1 MLKKLSKGLF
11 PFLIAVTALSV
22 SGSAAY
28 YSVTGLSKLFAG
40 AAFAVIIMAGSL
52 EVAKL
57 VIASLLH
64 QYWKT
69 MNKLLRAYLT
79 LATII
84 LIGITSAGIYGFLS
98 SAYQET
104 ATKAG
109 VVDKQ
114 VELLETKKVSYQKIK
129 AQYDTEKQAITK
141 NISSLRNAL
150 GNNTQSYVDT
160 AGRVI
165 TYSSS
170 ANRKAFE
177 RQLETAIVKD
187 EKLTQKIQSFND
199 TIIKL
204 ETRIVEVQSNSDLAS
219 ELGPLKYLSGLTG
232 KPMDEI
238 INILLLIII
247 FVFDP
252 LAISLVVTANFAFKQ
267 AYKKEEE
274 SDEEEP
280 QDYTMEE
287 LSEEEIQQFY
297 EDTSDFEEA
306 SLEDLPEEPYE
317 IYVSGSNT
325 ENKDWEIVDEEK
337 ELLDAYDT
345 DGDGKID
352 IDEKSAIEK
361 KIKQL
366 EEIKSKLIYNPN
378 FSSWKKNKEINA
390 LDGEIDSLKNI
401 LAKYSKND
409 DDDLVIK
416 YT

>member
-1 MLKKLSKGLF
+1 MLRKLSKGLF

-69 MNKLLRAYLT
+69 MNKLLRTYLT

-109 VVDKQ
+109 VIDKQ

-177 RQLETAIVKD
+177 RQLETAIIKD

-247 FVFDP
+247 FVFDH

-274 SDEEEP
+274 P
-280 QDYTMEE
+280 KDYTMEE
-287 LSEEEIQQFY
+287 FSEEETQQFY
-297 EDTSDFEEA
+297 EGTSDFEEA

-317 IYVSGSNT
+317 IYVSGSDT

-337 ELLDAYDT
+337 ELLDTYDT
-345 DGDGKID
+345 DKDGKID
-352 IDEKSAIEK
+352 VDEKSAIEK
-361 KIKQL
+361 KIQQL
-366 EEIKSKLIYNPN
+366 EERKSKLIHNPN

-390 LDGEIDSLKNI
+390 LDGEIGSLKNI
-401 LAKYSKND
+401 LTKYNKDD

>member
-1 MLKKLSKGLF
+1 MLRKLSKGLF

-79 LATII
+79 LATVI
-84 LIGITSAGIYGFLS
+84 LILITSAGIYGFLS

-104 ATKAG
+104 ANKAG
-109 VVDKQ
+109 I
-114 VELLETKKVSYQKIK
+114 VENQIRLLETKKTSFQKIK
-129 AQYDTEKQAITK
+129 DQYEVEKQSITQ
-141 NISSLRNAL
+141 NITSLRNAL
-150 GNNTQSYVDT
+150 GNNNQSYVDNN
-160 AGRVI
+160 GNVVS
-165 TYSSS
+165 YSSS
-170 ANRKAFE
+170 ANRRSFE
-177 RQLETAIVKD
+177 KQLEVAIQKD
-187 EKLTQKIQSFND
+187 EQLTAKVQTYND
-199 TIIKL
+199 SIINL
-204 ETRIVEVQSNSDLAS
+204 ETRIVETQNNSETAS

-238 INILLLIII
+238 INILLLVII

-252 LAISLVVTANFAFKQ
+252 LAISLVVVANFAFKQ

-274 SDEEEP
+274 P
-280 QDYTMEE
+280 KDYTMEE
-287 LSEEEIQQFY
+287 FSEEEIQQFY

-317 IYVSGSNT
+317 IYVSGSDT

-337 ELLDAYDT
+337 ELLDTYDT
-345 DGDGKID
+345 DRDGKID
-352 IDEKSAIEK
+352 ADERIAIEN
-361 KIKQL
+361 KIKTLQERKSDL
-366 EEIKSKLIYNPN
+366 IKNPN
-378 FSSWKKNKEINA
+378 FSSWKKNKELQV
-390 LDGEIDSLKNI
+390 LDQAIANLNNI
-401 LAKYSKND
+401 LTKYNKDD

>member
-1 MLKKLSKGLF
+1 MLRKLSKGLF

-69 MNKLLRAYLT
+69 MNKLLRTYLT

-109 VVDKQ
+109 VIDKQ

-274 SDEEEP
+274 P
-280 QDYTMEE
+280 KDYTMEE
-287 LSEEEIQQFY
+287 FSEEETQQFY
-297 EDTSDFEEA
+297 EGTSDFEEA

-317 IYVSGSNT
+317 IYVSGSDT

-337 ELLDAYDT
+337 ELLDTYDT
-345 DGDGKID
+345 DKDGKID
-352 IDEKSAIEK
+352 VDEKSAIEK
-361 KIKQL
+361 KIQQL
-366 EEIKSKLIYNPN
+366 EERKSKLIHNPN

-390 LDGEIDSLKNI
+390 LDGEIGSLKKI
-401 LAKYSKND
+401 LTKYNKDD

>member
-1 MLKKLSKGLF
+1 MLRKLSKGLF

-160 AGRVI
+160 AGRVV

-274 SDEEEP
+274 PDEDEINIPEKDWVENWPDNIDEE
-280 QDYTMEE
+280 
-287 LSEEEIQQFY
+287 
-297 EDTSDFEEA
+297 
-306 SLEDLPEEPYE
+306 EEPYE

-366 EEIKSKLIYNPN
+366 EERKSKLIHNPN

>member
-1 MLKKLSKGLF
+1 MLRKLSKGLF

-69 MNKLLRAYLT
+69 MNKLLRTYLT

-109 VVDKQ
+109 VIDKQ

-177 RQLETAIVKD
+177 RQLETAIIKD

-274 SDEEEP
+274 P
-280 QDYTMEE
+280 KDYTMEE
-287 LSEEEIQQFY
+287 FSEEETQQFY
-297 EDTSDFEEA
+297 EGTSDFEEA

-317 IYVSGSNT
+317 IYVSGSDT

-337 ELLDAYDT
+337 ELLDTYDT
-345 DGDGKID
+345 DKDGKID
-352 IDEKSAIEK
+352 VDEKSAIEK
-361 KIKQL
+361 KIQQL
-366 EEIKSKLIYNPN
+366 EERKSKLIHNPN

-390 LDGEIDSLKNI
+390 LDGEIGSLKNI
-401 LAKYSKND
+401 LTKYNKDD

>member
-1 MLKKLSKGLF
+1 MLRKLSKGLF

-79 LATII
+79 LATVI
-84 LIGITSAGIYGFLS
+84 LILITSAGIYGFLS

-104 ATKAG
+104 ANKAG
-109 VVDKQ
+109 I
-114 VELLETKKVSYQKIK
+114 VENQIRLLETKKTSFQKIK
-129 AQYDTEKQAITK
+129 DQYEVEKQSITQ
-141 NISSLRNAL
+141 NITSLRNAL
-150 GNNTQSYVDT
+150 GNNNQSYVDNN
-160 AGRVI
+160 GNVVS
-165 TYSSS
+165 YSSS
-170 ANRKAFE
+170 ANRRSFE
-177 RQLETAIVKD
+177 KQLEVAIQKD
-187 EKLTQKIQSFND
+187 EQLTAKVQTYND
-199 TIIKL
+199 SIINL
-204 ETRIVEVQSNSDLAS
+204 ETRIVETQNNSETAS

-238 INILLLIII
+238 INILLLVII

-252 LAISLVVTANFAFKQ
+252 LAISLVVVANFAFKQ

-274 SDEEEP
+274 P
-280 QDYTMEE
+280 KDYTMEE
-287 LSEEEIQQFY
+287 FSEEEIQQFY

-337 ELLDAYDT
+337 ELLNTYDT
-345 DGDGKID
+345 DGDGEID
-352 IDEKSAIEK
+352 ADERIAIEN
-361 KIKQL
+361 KIKTLQERKSDL
-366 EEIKSKLIYNPN
+366 IKNPN
-378 FSSWKKNKEINA
+378 FSSWKKNKELQV
-390 LDGEIDSLKNI
+390 LDQAIANLNNI
-401 LAKYSKND
+401 LTKYNKDD

>member
-1 MLKKLSKGLF
+1 MLRKLSKGLF

-274 SDEEEP
+274 P
-280 QDYTMEE
+280 KDYTMEE
-287 LSEEEIQQFY
+287 FSEEEVQQFY

-306 SLEDLPEEPYE
+306 SLQDLPEEPYE
-317 IYVSGSNT
+317 IYVSGSNNET
-325 ENKDWEIVDEEK
+325 KDWEIVDEEK
-337 ELLDAYDT
+337 ELLDTYDT

-352 IDEKSAIEK
+352 IDEKSTIEK

-366 EEIKSKLIYNPN
+366 EERKSKLIHNPN

-390 LDGEIDSLKNI
+390 LNGEIDSLKNI